1 MTQNYLDREAPD
13 LGYFIVPG
21 KDWYFGLS
29 LEGGGGGSVYNL
41 DITYNN
47 VYIY

>member
-1 MTQNYLDREAPD
+1 MTQNCLDQEGPN

-29 LEGGGGGSVYNL
+29 LEGGGGVVF
-41 DITYNN
+41 I
-47 VYIY
+47 I